1 MTPFEI
7 VLTCVDM
14 VLAAG
19 IVWLIL
25 DNQVLY
31 KKMNVLDVTMEH
43 NDAYTC
49 NKLIQIADKLDNKP
63 KRKPKTKAEIIAEIK
78 RLTEE
83 LEQLEVKD
91 NEK

>member
-7 VLTCVDM
+7 VLLCM
-14 VLAAG
+14 VVGLALG

-31 KKMNVLDVTMEH
+31 KKL
-43 NDAYTC
+43 NDLTNQVAISDTGTNY
-49 NKLIQIADKLDNKP
+49 KLKQIEAKLDTKP

-78 RLTEE
+78 RLTKE
-83 LEQLEVKD
+83 LEQLEVE

>member
-7 VLTCVDM
+7 VLLCM
-14 VLAAG
+14 VVGLALG

-31 KKMNVLDVTMEH
+31 KKMNDLTNQVAISDTGT
-43 NDAYTC
+43 NY
-49 NKLIQIADKLDNKP
+49 KLKQIEDKLDTKP

-83 LEQLEVKD
+83 LEQLEVE